1 MVLGIPDFWIWS
13 VYLLCVLS
21 AAACVIYGVA
31 NWNRGLDKEPEQVS
45 EEARWE
51 EEEKKVEENL

>member
-13 VYLLCVLS
+13 AFLLCVLS
-21 AAACVIYGVA
+21 TAACVIYGVA
-31 NWNRGLDKEPEQVS
+31 NWNRGSEKEAEQVT
-45 EEARWE
+45 EEASWE

>member
-13 VYLLCVLS
+13 AYLLCVLS
-21 AAACVIYGVA
+21 AAACVIYGVV

-45 EEARWE
+45 EEAQWE